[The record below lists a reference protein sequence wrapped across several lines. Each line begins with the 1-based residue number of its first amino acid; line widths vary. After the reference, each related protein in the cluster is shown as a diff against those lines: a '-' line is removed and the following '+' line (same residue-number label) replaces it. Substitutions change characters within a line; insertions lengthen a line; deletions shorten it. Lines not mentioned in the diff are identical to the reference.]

1 MRVTGPAPVDWSPV
15 TPTDAGPPSTA
26 AGDRPQNRP
35 LRLSAF
41 TDLVGSPVA
50 VAADPDPE
58 IRGAT
63 LASTDVVPGNLYAAL
78 PGARTHGVRFVADAV
93 ARGAVAVLTD
103 PTGRDEAVATGLPV
117 CVVADPRAVLGSVA
131 DRIYGEPS
139 DRLRVIGI
147 TGTNGKTTTA
157 YLVEAGLAAAG
168 LGTGLIGTVQTRTR
182 GRDADGAPTVTAFPS
197 VRTTPEAPAL
207 HALLAQMAGSGVST
221 VVMEVSSH
229 ALVLGR
235 VGGVRF
241 AAAGFTN
248 LGRDHLDFHGDLEEY
263 FQAKAL
269 LFDGRAAADVVVV
282 DDAAGRRLAYRTDRQ
297 RPVTVS
303 SSDPASADW
312 AATGV
317 TATAEGGSAFTLH
330 GPGGRTW
337 PARLRLPGRF
347 NVANAVLAVAL
358 LDAVGIDVG
367 TALSGLADTVVPGRM
382 EPVDAGQ
389 RFVAVV
395 DYAHT
400 PDAVTT
406 ALAALRGATP
416 GRLITVL
423 GCGGDRDPGKR
434 PAMGAAAATG
444 SDVLV
449 VTDDNPRSEDP
460 AAIRAAML
468 AGVSDVPEAQ
478 RAEVLEVGDR
488 REALRAAVAL
498 ARPGDT
504 LLVAGKGHETGQE
517 IAGEVHPFDD
527 RDVLR
532 EFLAALGARA

>member
-1 MRVTGPAPVDWSPV
+1 V
-15 TPTDAGPPSTA
+15 TPIDSGSAPRA
-26 AGDRPQNRP
+26 AGDRPQNPP
-35 LRLSAF
+35 LPLSALA
-41 TDLVGSPVA
+41 DLVGAPVA
-50 VAADPDPE
+50 ATAGTAGGTAPADPLVH
-58 IRGAT
+58 GVT
-63 LASTDVVPGNLYAAL
+63 LASSEVRPGDLYAAL
-78 PGARTHGVRFVADAV
+78 PGARTHGVRYVGDAV

-103 PTGRDEAVATGLPV
+103 PSGRDEAAAMGLPV
-117 CVVADPRAVLGSVA
+117 CVVDDPRTVLGAVA
-131 DRIYGEPS
+131 DRVYGQPS
-139 DRLRVIGI
+139 SRLRVIGI

-157 YLVEAGLAAAG
+157 YLVESGLAAAG

-182 GRDADGAPTVTAFPS
+182 GRDADGRPTVTEIPS

-207 HALLAQMAGSGVST
+207 HALLAEMADRGVAA

-263 FQAKAL
+263 FRAKAL
-269 LFDGRAAADVVVV
+269 LFDGRAAVDVVDI
-282 DDAAGRRLAYRTDRQ
+282 DDAAGRRLAERPDRP

-303 SSDPASADW
+303 SGDPAADW
-312 AATGV
+312 WATDVAATPD
-317 TATAEGGSAFTLH
+317 GGSAFTLH
-330 GPGGRTW
+330 GPGGRSW

-358 LDAVGIDVG
+358 LDAVGIDAV
-367 TALSGLADTVVPGRM
+367 TALSGLARTLVPGRM

-389 RFVAVV
+389 PFVAVV

-406 ALAALRGATP
+406 ALGALRGATR

-434 PAMGAAAATG
+434 PAMGAAAAAA

-460 AAIRAAML
+460 AAIRAAVL
-468 AGVSDVPEAQ
+468 AGVADVPEGA

-488 REALRAAVAL
+488 REALRTAVAL

-517 IAGEVHPFDD
+517 VDGQVHPFDD
-527 RDVLR
+527 REVLR
-532 EFLAALGARA
+532 EVLAGLKADA

>member
-1 MRVTGPAPVDWSPV
+1 M
-15 TPTDAGPPSTA
+15 TPTLADLA
-26 AGDRPQNRP
+26 
-35 LRLSAF
+35 
-41 TDLVGSPVA
+41 DLVGPPVGA
-50 VAADPDPE
+50 AGADPR
-58 IRGAT
+58 ISGVT
-63 LASTDVVPGNLYAAL
+63 LASGEVQPGNLYAAL
-78 PGARTHGVRFVADAV
+78 PGARTHGVRYVADAV

-117 CVVADPRAVLGSVA
+117 CVVDDPRAVLGSVA

-139 DRLRVIGI
+139 RRLTVLGI

-168 LGTGLIGTVQTRTR
+168 LSTGLIGTVATRTR
-182 GRDADGAPTVTAFPS
+182 GRDADGQPTVTAIPS

-207 HALLAQMAGSGVST
+207 HALLARMADDGVGA

-235 VGGVRF
+235 VGGIRF

-248 LGRDHLDFHGDLEEY
+248 LGRDHLDFHADLEDY
-263 FQAKAL
+263 FRAKAM
-269 LFDGRAAADVVVV
+269 LFDGRAAAEVVTV
-282 DDAAGRRLAYRTDRQ
+282 DDDAGRRLADRPDRP

-303 SSDPASADW
+303 GSGDRAGADW
-312 AATGV
+312 WVTDVTTG
-317 TATAEGGSAFTLH
+317 ADGGSEFTVH
-330 GPGGRTW
+330 GPGNRSW

-358 LDAVGIDVG
+358 LDAVGVDVE
-367 TALSGLADTVVPGRM
+367 TALAGLAETVVPGRM

-389 RFVAVV
+389 PFVVVV

-400 PDAVTT
+400 PDAVRT
-406 ALAALRGATP
+406 ALSALRSSTT

-434 PAMGAAAATG
+434 TAMGKAAAGG

-468 AGVSDVPEAQ
+468 AGVAEVPEGE
-478 RAEVLEVGDR
+478 RADVLEVGDR
-488 REALRAAVAL
+488 REALAAAVAL

-517 IAGEVHPFDD
+517 VAGTVHPFDD

-532 EFLAALGARA
+532 EELEAVRGGR

>member
-1 MRVTGPAPVDWSPV
+1 VT
-15 TPTDAGPPSTA
+15 STA
-26 AGDRPQNRP
+26 PGSVPRPAGNRP
-35 LRLSAF
+35 LSLADL
-41 TDLVGSPVA
+41 TDLVGPAVDGSPDA
-50 VAADPDPE
+50 PE
-58 IRGAT
+58 DLRINGVT
-63 LASTDVVPGNLYAAL
+63 LSSAEVRPGDLYAAL
-78 PGARTHGVRFVADAV
+78 PGARTHGAGYADDAA

-103 PTGRDEAVATGLPV
+103 PTGRAAAAATGLPV
-117 CVVADPRAVLGSVA
+117 CVVDDPRAVLGTVA
-131 DRIYGEPS
+131 DRVYGEPTT
-139 DRLRVIGI
+139 RLRVLGI

-182 GRDADGAPTVTAFPS
+182 TRDAAGRETVTEVPS

-207 HALLAQMAGSGVST
+207 HALLATMADDGVSA

-235 VGGVRF
+235 VGGIRF

-248 LGRDHLDFHGDLEEY
+248 LGRDHLDFHADLEEY
-263 FQAKAL
+263 FAAKAQ
-269 LFDGRAAADVVVV
+269 LFDGRAERNLISV
-282 DDAAGRRLAYRTDRQ
+282 DDEAGRRLAALHPDAG
-297 RPVTVS
+297 TVS
-303 SSDPASADW
+303 ISGAADW
-312 AATGV
+312 WAADL
-317 TATAEGGSAFTLH
+317 ATAPAGGSTFTLH
-330 GPGGRTW
+330 GPGGRSW
-337 PARLRLPGRF
+337 PAEVRLPGRF

-367 TALSGLADTVVPGRM
+367 TALAGLAQTVVPGRM
-382 EPVDAGQ
+382 EPVEAGQ
-389 RFVAVV
+389 PFVAVV

-400 PDAVTT
+400 PDAVST
-406 ALAALRGATP
+406 ALAALRDATA
-416 GRLITVL
+416 GRVITVL

-434 PAMGAAAATG
+434 AAMGTAAASA

-468 AGVSDVPEAQ
+468 AGVRAVPEHR
-478 RAEVLEVGDR
+478 RAEVHEVAGR
-488 REALRAAVAL
+488 RDALATAVGL

-504 LLVAGKGHETGQE
+504 VLVAGKGHETGQE
-517 IAGEVHPFDD
+517 IAGTVHPFDD

-532 EFLAALGARA
+532 EILAGREASA

>member
-1 MRVTGPAPVDWSPV
+1 VTLTLADLADLVGAPVDGP
-15 TPTDAGPPSTA
+15 AG
-26 AGDRPQNRP
+26 
-35 LRLSAF
+35 SA
-41 TDLVGSPVA
+41 LQISGVS
-50 VAADPDPE
+50 
-58 IRGAT
+58 
-63 LASTDVVPGNLYAAL
+63 LASAQVRPGDLYAAL
-78 PGARTHGVRFVADAV
+78 PGARTHGAGYVGDAV

-103 PTGRDEAVATGLPV
+103 PTGREASAATGLPV
-117 CVVADPRAVLGSVA
+117 CVVADPRAVLGALA
-131 DRIYGEPS
+131 DRVYGEPS
-139 DRLRVIGI
+139 RQLPVIGI

-157 YLVEAGLAAAG
+157 YLVEAGMAAAG
-168 LGTGLIGTVQTRTR
+168 LSTGLIGTVQTRIR
-182 GRDADGAPTVTAFPS
+182 GRADDGTPTVTALPS

-207 HALLAQMAGSGVST
+207 HALLAEMAASGASA

-229 ALVLGR
+229 ALVQGR

-248 LGRDHLDFHGDLEEY
+248 LGRDHLDFHGDLDEY
-263 FQAKAL
+263 FRAKAL
-269 LFDGRAAADVVVV
+269 LFDGRAERELVTV
-282 DDAAGRRLAYRTDRQ
+282 DDDAGRRLAGLRGDAG
-297 RPVTVS
+297 TVS
-303 SSDPASADW
+303 ISGAADW
-312 AATGV
+312 TASDV
-317 TATAEGGSAFTLH
+317 TTASDGGSAFTLS

-337 PARLRLPGRF
+337 PARVRLPGRF

-358 LDAVGIDVG
+358 LDAVGVPVDA
-367 TALSGLADTVVPGRM
+367 ALAGIAETVVPGRM

-389 RFVAVV
+389 PFVAVV

-406 ALAALRGATP
+406 ALTALRGATT

-434 PAMGAAAATG
+434 PAMGAAAAEA

-468 AGVSDVPEAQ
+468 AGVQDVPED
-478 RAEVLEVGDR
+478 RRGEVLEVAGR
-488 REALRAAVAL
+488 RDALTVAVGL

-504 LLVAGKGHETGQE
+504 LLVAGRGHETGQE
-517 IAGEVHPFDD
+517 VAGIVQPFDD
-527 RDVLR
+527 RAVLV
-532 EFLAALGARA
+532 EVLAALGTSA

>member
-1 MRVTGPAPVDWSPV
+1 LTHLA
-15 TPTDAGPPSTA
+15 
-26 AGDRPQNRP
+26 
-35 LRLSAF
+35 
-41 TDLVGSPVA
+41 DLVGDPIGGPSGPA
-50 VAADPDPE
+50 VE
-58 IRGAT
+58 VRGVT
-63 LASTDVVPGNLYAAL
+63 LASDDVRPGDLYAAL
-78 PGARTHGVRFVADAV
+78 PGARTHGVRFAADAA

-103 PTGRDEAVATGLPV
+103 RDGLLDAASTGLPV
-117 CVVADPRAVLGSVA
+117 YVVDDPRAVLGAVA
-131 DRIYGEPS
+131 DRVYGAPS
-139 DRLRVIGI
+139 SRLSVIGI

-182 GRDADGAPTVTAFPS
+182 GRDADGRPTVTTIPS

-207 HALLAQMAGSGVST
+207 HALLATMAESGVSA

-235 VGGVRF
+235 VGGLRF

-248 LGRDHLDFHGDLEEY
+248 LGRDHLDFHRDLEDY
-263 FQAKAL
+263 FSAKAM
-269 LFDGRAAADVVVV
+269 LFDGRAAREVVTI
-282 DDAAGRRLAYRTDRQ
+282 DDDGGRRLAALRPDASTVATDA
-297 RPVTVS
+297 P
-303 SSDPASADW
+303 ADW
-312 AATGV
+312 WAGDVAA
-317 TATAEGGSAFTLH
+317 ASDGGSTFTLH

-358 LDAVGIDVG
+358 LDGVGVPVE
-367 TALSGLADTVVPGRM
+367 TALDGLAETVVPGRM

-389 RFVAVV
+389 PFVAVV

-400 PDAVTT
+400 PDAVRT
-406 ALAALRGATP
+406 ALAALRDGTP

-434 PAMGAAAATG
+434 PAMGSAAAAG

-460 AAIRAAML
+460 GAIRAAML
-468 AGVSDVPEAQ
+468 AGVRDVPEDR
-478 RAEVLEVGDR
+478 RAEVHEVPGR
-488 REALRAAVAL
+488 RAALATAVGL

-517 IAGEVHPFDD
+517 VAGTVHPFDD
-527 RDVLR
+527 REILR
-532 EFLAALGARA
+532 EVLAEARARA

>member
-1 MRVTGPAPVDWSPV
+1 V
-15 TPTDAGPPSTA
+15 TPTDAGSAPRPAGIRPQAHSLTLADLADLLGVPA
-26 AGDRPQNRP
+26 AGN
-35 LRLSAF
+35 
-41 TDLVGSPVA
+41 
-50 VAADPDPE
+50 ADDAPA
-58 IRGAT
+58 ITGVT
-63 LASTDVVPGNLYAAL
+63 LASGEVQAGDLYAAL
-78 PGARTHGVRFVADAV
+78 PGARTHGARFAADA
-93 ARGAVAVLTD
+93 AERGAVAVLTD
-103 PTGRDEAVATGLPV
+103 PTGLQTAATTGLPV
-117 CVVADPRAVLGSVA
+117 CVVDDPRAVLGLVA
-131 DRIYGEPS
+131 DRVYGRPS
-139 DRLRVIGI
+139 RQLSVLGI

-182 GRDADGAPTVTAFPS
+182 GRADDGTPTETAFPS

-207 HALLAQMAGSGVST
+207 HALLATMADSGVST

-263 FQAKAL
+263 FAAKAM
-269 LFDGRAAADVVVV
+269 LFDGRAEREVVTV
-282 DDAAGRRLAYRTDRQ
+282 DDDAGRRLAAL
-297 RPVTVS
+297 RPDAGTVS
-303 SSDPASADW
+303 IDAPADW
-312 AATGV
+312 
-317 TATAEGGSAFTLH
+317 TATEVATARDGGSTFTLS

-358 LDAVGIDVG
+358 LDAVGVPVE
-367 TALSGLADTVVPGRM
+367 TALTGIAGTVVPGRM

-389 RFVAVV
+389 PFVAVV

-406 ALAALRGATP
+406 ALDALRGSTE

-434 PAMGAAAATG
+434 PAMGAAAAAG

-460 AAIRAAML
+460 ATIRAAML
-468 AGVSDVPEAQ
+468 SGVDDVPRERRAQ
-478 RAEVLEVGDR
+478 IHEVAGR
-488 REALRAAVAL
+488 REALAAAVAL

-517 IAGEVHPFDD
+517 VAGTVHPFDD

-532 EFLAALGARA
+532 EVLAALGTSA

>member
-1 MRVTGPAPVDWSPV
+1 MT
-15 TPTDAGPPSTA
+15 STA
-26 AGDRPQNRP
+26 PGSVPRPAGNR
-35 LRLSAF
+35 LLSLADL
-41 TDLVGSPVA
+41 TDLVGPAVDGSPGA
-50 VAADPDPE
+50 PE
-58 IRGAT
+58 NLRISGVT
-63 LASTDVVPGNLYAAL
+63 LSSAEVQPGDLYAAL
-78 PGARTHGVRFVADAV
+78 PGARTHGAGYAADAA

-103 PTGRDEAVATGLPV
+103 TTGRAAAAATGLPV
-117 CVVADPRAVLGSVA
+117 CVVDDPRAVLGTVA
-131 DRIYGEPS
+131 DRVYGEPS
-139 DRLRVIGI
+139 TRLRVLGI

-182 GRDADGAPTVTAFPS
+182 TRDAAGRETVTEVPS

-207 HALLAQMAGSGVST
+207 HALLATMADDGVSA

-235 VGGVRF
+235 VGGIRF

-248 LGRDHLDFHGDLEEY
+248 LGRDHMDFHADLEDY
-263 FQAKAL
+263 FAAKAQ
-269 LFDGRAAADVVVV
+269 LFDGRAERNLVTV
-282 DDAAGRRLAYRTDRQ
+282 DDEAGRRLAALHPDAG
-297 RPVTVS
+297 TVS
-303 SSDPASADW
+303 ISGAADW
-312 AATGV
+312 WAADL
-317 TATAEGGSAFTLH
+317 ATAPAGGSTFTLH
-330 GPGGRTW
+330 GPGGRSW
-337 PARLRLPGRF
+337 PAEVRLPGRF

-367 TALSGLADTVVPGRM
+367 TALAGLAQTVVPGRM
-382 EPVDAGQ
+382 EPVEAGQ
-389 RFVAVV
+389 PFVAVV

-400 PDAVTT
+400 PDAVST
-406 ALAALRGATP
+406 ALAALRDATA
-416 GRLITVL
+416 GWVITVL

-434 PAMGAAAATG
+434 AAMGTAAASA

-468 AGVSDVPEAQ
+468 AGVREVPEHR
-478 RAEVLEVGDR
+478 RAEVHEVAGR
-488 REALRAAVAL
+488 RDALATAVGL

-517 IAGEVHPFDD
+517 IAGTVHPFDD

-532 EFLAALGARA
+532 EILAGREASA

>member
-1 MRVTGPAPVDWSPV
+1 V
-15 TPTDAGPPSTA
+15 TPPDAGSEPRP
-26 AGDRPQNRP
+26 AGNRP
-35 LRLSAF
+35 LTLADLA
-41 TDLVGSPVA
+41 DLVGAPVA
-50 VAADPDPE
+50 RSGDPVLS
-58 IRGAT
+58 GVT
-63 LASTDVVPGNLYAAL
+63 LSSTEVNPGFLYAAL
-78 PGARTHGVRFVADAV
+78 PGARTHGARFVSDAV
-93 ARGAVAVLTD
+93 QRGAVAILTD
-103 PTGRDEAVATGLPV
+103 PAGRPEATASGLPV
-117 CVVADPRAVLGSVA
+117 CVVADPRAVLGPVA
-131 DRIYGEPS
+131 DRVYGEPS
-139 DRLRVIGI
+139 RQLSVIGI

-168 LGTGLIGTVQTRTR
+168 RGTGLIGTVQTRTR
-182 GRDADGAPTVTAFPS
+182 GWDAEGAPTVTAIPS

-207 HALLAQMAGSGVST
+207 HALLASMAASGVSA

-269 LFDGRAAADVVVV
+269 LFDGRAAVEVMDV
-282 DDAAGRRLAYRTDRQ
+282 DDAAGRRLADRPGRN
-297 RPVTVS
+297 RPVTVAIADG
-303 SSDPASADW
+303 SDADW
-312 AATGV
+312 TADDLAAPD
-317 TATAEGGSAFTLH
+317 GGSTFILR
-330 GPGGRTW
+330 GPGGRSW
-337 PARLRLPGRF
+337 PARVRLPGRF

-358 LDAVGIDVG
+358 LDAVGVPVES
-367 TALSGLADTVVPGRM
+367 ALAGLAETVVPGRM

-389 RFVAVV
+389 PFVAVV

-400 PDAVTT
+400 PDAVST
-406 ALAALRGATP
+406 ALQALRGATK

-434 PAMGAAAATG
+434 PAMGTSAALL

-460 AAIRAAML
+460 AEIRAAML
-468 AGVSDVPEAQ
+468 AGVHDVPEAD
-478 RAEVLEVGDR
+478 RAAVGEIGDR
-488 REALRAAVAL
+488 RAAIAAAVAL
-498 ARPGDT
+498 AGPGDT

-517 IAGEVHPFDD
+517 VAGTVHPFDD
-527 RDVLR
+527 REVLR
-532 EFLAALGARA
+532 EVLAAQGTPA